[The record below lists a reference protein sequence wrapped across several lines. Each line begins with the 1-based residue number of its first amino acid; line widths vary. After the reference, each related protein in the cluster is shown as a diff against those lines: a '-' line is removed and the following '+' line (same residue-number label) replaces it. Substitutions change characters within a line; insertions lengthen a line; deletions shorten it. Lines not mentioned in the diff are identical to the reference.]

1 MIQDLVARF
10 VREQLMPLESSALAR
25 EASTGVLA
33 LLPEEQERLPPP
45 LRGPG
50 PGGAGGAGREG
61 GPPPPGGGA
70 GGGGGA
76 PPAEMDGHDLPV
88 VAMVGVNEDLGKTIT
103 PYDLPPDSPNLR
115 MLMQTANAS
124 QRERYPMGP
133 FQVTDLVGGD
143 IG

>member
-45 LRGPG
+45 
-50 PGGAGGAGREG
+50 
-61 GPPPPGGGA
+61 GGGA
-70 GGGGGA
+70 GGRSAGVLALRAEEGERLDALSRELGLWGLA
-76 PPAEMDGHDLPV
+76 APAEMDGHDLPV

-115 MLMQTANAS
+115 MLMQTANA
-124 QRERYPMGP
+124 
-133 FQVTDLVGGD
+133 
-143 IG
+143 

>member
-33 LLPEEQERLPPP
+33 LLPEEQERLHAPS
-45 LRGPG
+45 RGLG
-50 PGGAGGAGREG
+50 PGGVGRELGRG
-61 GPPPPGGGA
+61 GLDA
-70 GGGGGA
+70 
-76 PPAEMDGHDLPV
+76 PAEMDGHDLPV

-115 MLMQTANAS
+115 LLMQTATAS
-124 QRERYPMGP
+124 QRERYPVGP